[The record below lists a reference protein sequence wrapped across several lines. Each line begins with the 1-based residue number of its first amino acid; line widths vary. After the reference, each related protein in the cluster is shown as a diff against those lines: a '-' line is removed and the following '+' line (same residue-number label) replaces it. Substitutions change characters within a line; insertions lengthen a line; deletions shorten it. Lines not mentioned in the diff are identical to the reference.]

1 MARKYSAG
9 PTEHMR
15 RFRSGFLFFLIT
27 AVCAVLIAGGG
38 VVYFFFHAPKKKNGP
53 ETYPAA
59 ETAKENAK
67 HLLETK
73 NEAYQTLISEIDG
86 LKQKIAELS

>member
-27 AVCAVLIAGGG
+27 AVCAVLIASAA
-38 VVYFFFHAPKKKNGP
+38 VVSFFFASAEKNKAA
-53 ETYPAA
+53 ETYQAA

-67 HLLETK
+67 HLQETK

>member
-1 MARKYSAG
+1 MSQQRDSAAE
-9 PTEHMR
+9 TER
-15 RFRSGFLFFLIT
+15 
-27 AVCAVLIAGGG
+27 A
-38 VVYFFFHAPKKKNGP
+38 
-53 ETYPAA
+53 PAA

-67 HLLETK
+67 HLQETK